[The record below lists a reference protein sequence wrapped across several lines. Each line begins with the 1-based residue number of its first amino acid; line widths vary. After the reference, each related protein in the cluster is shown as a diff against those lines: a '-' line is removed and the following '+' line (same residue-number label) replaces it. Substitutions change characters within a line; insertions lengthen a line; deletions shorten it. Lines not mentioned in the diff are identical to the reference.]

1 MALTVDALELRYGA
15 AEVLRALSLRLEPGH
30 IYGLVGMNG
39 SGKTSLLNCIAGLQ
53 RYQHGNIL
61 YNQQPLHPHQ
71 LGYLE
76 SKFMAYPSMT
86 GRDYLELFAAGHP
99 DFNIVQWTDL
109 FRLPPDEY
117 IGNYS
122 SGMQQKL
129 GIIGLMALHRELLL
143 MDEPFNA
150 LDLEAVEIFKRLL
163 PALAASGKTILL
175 TSHLLETLTDT
186 CDRIFYLT
194 EGMIKKEYQKNQF
207 AELKSD
213 ITAYTTARHETQLKA
228 LFR

>member
-1 MALTVDALELRYGA
+1 MALTIDALELRYA
-15 AEVLRALSLRLEPGH
+15 AVTVLRGLSLRLEPGH

-53 RYQHGNIL
+53 RYQHGTIR
-61 YNQQPLHPHQ
+61 YNQQPLYTQQ

-76 SKFMAYPSMT
+76 SRFVAYPSMT
-86 GRDYLELFAAGHP
+86 GRDYLELFSADHPGFDIEKWAG
-99 DFNIVQWTDL
+99 L
-109 FRLPPDEY
+109 FRLPPDEF
-117 IGNYS
+117 IEHYS

-129 GIIGLMALHRELLL
+129 AIIGLIALNRPLLL
-143 MDEPFNA
+143 LDEPFNA
-150 LDLEAVEIFKRLL
+150 LDMEAVELFKRLL
-163 PALAASGKTILL
+163 PEIAAAGKTVLL

-186 CDRIFYLT
+186 CDRVFYLT
-194 EGMIKKEYQKNQF
+194 GGIIKKEYQKTQF

-213 ITAYTTARHETQLKA
+213 ITAYTTARHDEQLKA